1 MEKTN
6 IKVKLNKLTEKVTD
20 KKILGQ
26 YFTISNDLQHT
37 VFNLVKNKD
46 YLTLEPS
53 FGAGHLLI
61 KFLEYNTNY
70 PMVCCEIDKT
80 IKPIVTFNSNQQI
93 VYGDFLKLD
102 LDQKF
107 KTIIGNP
114 PYVKNKTGNL
124 FIKFIE
130 KCYNY
135 LDDNGELI
143 FIVPSE
149 FLKLTSA
156 CKIIENM
163 KNNGSF
169 TNFFFP
175 NNEGLF
181 ENASVDIVIFR
192 YEKNLF
198 TNKTL
203 VNNEEKF
210 CNINSGIITFSD
222 NEVNGIKL
230 EDLFNVYV
238 GIVSGKDEIYKVPF
252 GNIEV
257 LDDKDRVEKYIF
269 TNEFPTNNIQIDN
282 HLLSNKSKLL
292 ERRIKKFNET
302 NWFEWGAPRN
312 ITSIKKFW
320 DKNCI
325 YIRTMTRKKDIAFLG
340 KVQYFG
346 GGLLCLVP
354 KNDLTD
360 IELNKII
367 DYLNSI
373 EFQKNYIYSGRF
385 KIGHKQL
392 SLANIPNLT

>member
-1 MEKTN
+1 MKKTN

-61 KFLEYNTNY
+61 NFLEYNTNY

-93 VYGDFLKLD
+93 IYGDFLKLD

-181 ENASVDIVIFR
+181 ENACVDIVIFR

-320 DKNCI
+320 DKKCI

>member
-6 IKVKLNKLTEKVTD
+6 IKVNLNKLTEKKTY

-26 YFTISNDLQHT
+26 YFTISNDLQHI

-46 YLTLEPS
+46 NLTLEPS

-61 KFLEYNTNY
+61 KFLEYNCNY
-70 PMVCCEIDKT
+70 PIVCCEIDKK
-80 IKPIVTFNSNQQI
+80 IKPIVSFNSNQQI
-93 VYGDFLKLD
+93 IYDDFLQLN
-102 LDQKF
+102 LEQKF

-130 KCYNY
+130 KCFDY

-149 FLKLTSA
+149 FLKLTSS
-156 CKIIENM
+156 CKIIEKM

-169 TNFFFP
+169 TNFYFP

-181 ENASVDIVIFR
+181 DNACVDIVIFR

-210 CNINSGIITFSD
+210 CNIYSGLITFSD
-222 NEVNGIKL
+222 NEINGINL
-230 EDLFNVYV
+230 EELFNVYV

-269 TNEFPTNNIQIDN
+269 TNEFPTNNSQIDN

-320 DKNCI
+320 DKYCI

-354 KNDLTD
+354 KKDFTDL
-360 IELNKII
+360 ELKKII
-367 DYLNSI
+367 DYLNSN

-392 SLANIPNLT
+392 SLANLPILT